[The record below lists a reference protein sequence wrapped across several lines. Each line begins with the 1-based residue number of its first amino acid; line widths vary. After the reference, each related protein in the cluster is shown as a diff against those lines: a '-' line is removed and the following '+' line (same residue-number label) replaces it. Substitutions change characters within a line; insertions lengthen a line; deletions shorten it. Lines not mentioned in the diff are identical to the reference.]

1 MSGFSVRAAPARRRR
16 SLLSAVA
23 GLCALALVAA
33 PSAAQ
38 NGSEQILIVGTAP
51 VAGVYY
57 PAGGAICR
65 LVNEDRSAQGL
76 RCLVESTSGSAEN
89 LKRLRSGDL
98 DFALLQS
105 DWQYHAFQGSGG
117 PGVEEPF
124 VELRSV
130 FSLHAQPLTVVVL
143 RESGIVKLNDLL
155 AKRVSLGPRGS
166 AARSAA
172 EALIDSFGWDR
183 KTAFSEIVELGV
195 EEQVQALCAGRI
207 DAFILPT
214 SHPNGLVAAATE
226 GCLADLVPV
235 DGPAVDRLLETQPYH
250 SRAAIPGQLYRG
262 LADAIPSF
270 GVRATLVTRA
280 DMSPEAVYFLV
291 KSVFDRLAE
300 LRKQHPA
307 FGALDP
313 DRMVEAGLTA
323 PLHEGAVLFYDE
335 KGLR

>member
-1 MSGFSVRAAPARRRR
+1 MRAMTRRWRAGSGAAFLA
-16 SLLSAVA
+16 SLLAWMSP
-23 GLCALALVAA
+23 AA
-33 PSAAQ
+33 SQ
-38 NGSEQILIVGTAP
+38 NGPGGEQLLIVGTAP

-65 LVNEDRSAQGL
+65 LVNEDRSSQGL

-98 DFALLQS
+98 DFVLLQS

-117 PGVEEPF
+117 PGVEQPF
-124 VELRSV
+124 VDLRAV
-130 FSLHAQPLTVVVL
+130 FSLHAQPLTVVVA
-143 RESGIVKLNDLL
+143 RESGIAKLNDLL
-155 AKRVSLGPRGS
+155 DNRVSLGPRGS
-166 AARSAA
+166 ASRSAA
-172 EALIDSFGWDR
+172 ESLIESFGWDR
-183 KTAFSEIVELGV
+183 KTAFSEIVELGI
-195 EEQVQALCAGRI
+195 EEQVQALCSGRI

-214 SHPNGLVAAATE
+214 SHPNGLIAAATE

-235 DGPAVDRLLETQPYH
+235 DGPAIDRVLEEKPYH

-291 KSVFDRLAE
+291 KSVFERLDE
-300 LRKQHPA
+300 MRGQHPA
-307 FGALDP
+307 LGSLDP
-313 DRMVEAGLTA
+313 ERMVEASLTA
-323 PLHEGAVLFYDE
+323 PLHEGAMLFYKE
-335 KGLR
+335 QGLR